1 MHAAKDKK
9 TKANDTANDSAEQAN
24 AVPAKPAPPARL
36 KLEYFEKIRPALKEQ
51 LGLPNIM
58 QVPRIQKITLNMGVG
73 DAKQDKKL
81 LAAAQEQLATI
92 AGQQPSVRRARKSIA
107 TFKLR
112 DGMPVGI
119 AVTLRDKRMYE
130 FFDRLITIAV
140 PRIRDFRGLDP
151 TSFDGRGNFAMG
163 VREQIIFPEI
173 DYDSIDQ
180 TRGLNVVITTS
191 ATNDDHARA
200 LLNAFGMPFKKV
212 EKKEEQQQSEP
223 AKAAA

>member
-1 MHAAKDKK
+1 MHASKDKN
-9 TKANDTANDSAEQAN
+9 TKANDAAEQAS

-36 KLEYFEKIRPALKEQ
+36 KIEYFEKIRPALKEQ

-58 QVPRIQKITLNMGVG
+58 QVPRIEKITLNMGVG
-73 DAKQDKKL
+73 DAKQDKKML
-81 LAAAQEQLATI
+81 EAALEQLATI
-92 AGQQPSVRRARKSIA
+92 AGQQPNVRRARKSIA

-112 DGMPVGI
+112 DGMPVGV
-119 AVTLRDKRMYE
+119 AATLRDVRMYE
-130 FFDRLITIAV
+130 FLDRLITIAV

-151 TSFDGRGNFAMG
+151 RSFDGRGNFAMG

-173 DYDSIDQ
+173 DYDAIDQ

-200 LLNAFGMPFKKV
+200 LLNAFGMPFKKD
-212 EKKEEQQQSEP
+212 EKQQSEP
-223 AKAAA
+223 AQAAA